1 MDTVKHRTTSLINHV
16 KQKQKDFLTVG
27 ARKCMQGEVHR
38 AQACGPGFP
47 ILV

>member
-27 ARKCMQGEVHR
+27 CEEMHAG
-38 AQACGPGFP
+38 
-47 ILV
+47 